1 MELKISKETMKKI
14 LLLIT
19 FAVLLYVCARNIH
32 VVLECIGVVWG
43 LFFPFILGGAIAF
56 VLNVPM
62 KFIERHLFEKAQKK
76 GNKFAIRMG
85 RSISLILS
93 ILFAAIVILFVTL
106 MVIPELGTTFISVGR
121 SIERSIPRLQEWLQH
136 TFRSDSSIVEWAN
149 SIDFQPQ
156 RVLDSIMDILKNG
169 MNNIVTSTISVT
181 MGIVSTAANAVIG
194 FIFAC
199 YILLQKE
206 KLAKQSKKA
215 LYAMLPEKVV
225 LYIIHV
231 CSMAHKTFSN
241 FVTGQ
246 CIEAIILGTLFF
258 IFMTIFNFPYALLVG
273 VLIAFTALIPIFG
286 AFIGCAV
293 GCFLILMVSPMKALM
308 FLIMFLI
315 LQQIEGNLIYPHVVG
330 SSVGLPSVW
339 VLVAVTV
346 GGSLMGV
353 VGMLV
358 FIPLVSVLYSLF
370 REWVY
375 KELKRKKIKPAD
387 IE

>member
-1 MELKISKETMKKI
+1 MELKMGKETMKKI
-14 LLLIT
+14 IWLIT
-19 FAVLLYVCARNIH
+19 FAILLYVCARNIN

-62 KFIERHLFEKAQKK
+62 KFIERHLFEKLKK
-76 GNKFAIRMG
+76 KKNKFALRMG
-85 RSISLILS
+85 RPLSLILA
-93 ILFAAIVILFVTL
+93 ILFALAAILFVMF
-106 MVIPELGTTFISVGR
+106 MVIPELGTTFVSVGKR
-121 SIERSIPRLQEWLQH
+121 IEWSIPRLQEWLEH
-136 TFRSDSSIVEWAN
+136 TFRPDSPVVEWAN

-156 RVLDSIMDILKNG
+156 KALDSAMDILKNG
-169 MNNIVTSTISVT
+169 VDNILSSTVTVT
-181 MGIVSTAANAVIG
+181 VGIVNTTANTIIG

-206 KLAKQSKKA
+206 KLSRQAKKA
-215 LYAMLPEKVV
+215 LYALLPENAVV
-225 LYIIHV
+225 YIVHV
-231 CSMAHKTFSN
+231 CSIAHKTFSN

-246 CIEAIILGTLFF
+246 CIEAVILGTMFF
-258 IFMTIFNFPYALLVG
+258 ICMTIFSFPYAMLVG

-293 GCFLILMVSPMKALM
+293 GFFLILMVSPMKALM

-330 SSVGLPSVW
+330 SSVGLPSLW

-353 VGMLV
+353 IGMLV

-375 KELKRKKIKPAD
+375 KELKRKKIKAEE
-387 IE
+387 IS